1 MEKCLL
7 LGNGGREAVIAENIS
22 KTYSLYSVLP
32 YENPSIVEYIK
43 NSNGKYI
50 IGSPFDKELVKKF
63 IEDEKIEVCVI
74 SSDNLLQD
82 GLIDLAKSLG
92 LKTFGPTSIAA
103 KLEWSKTYALDIVQ
117 KLAPEMVIKNFEI
130 SNEEE
135 LEKAISNYSDENFVV
150 KPEGLTGGKGV
161 KVGGEHFASKQEGLE
176 YAKECL
182 NASGKVIVQ
191 DKVKGSEFTVMVLT
205 DGKNVVPLPITF
217 DYPYRYEQDK
227 GPGTGGMGCMSFS
240 NGLLPFLEQADVDK
254 CVDLIKKAINYVNKE
269 KTEFTGV
276 LYGGFFKTEDGIKF
290 IEFNARFGDPE
301 AMNVLNSL
309 ETPWNEV
316 MENIFNQ
323 TLSTD
328 NCKFKKTNTFL
339 VYIVSKDYAVK
350 KNNEPVIFK
359 LNKKSIEDKG
369 VKVYFA
375 NAKEIGENE
384 YTSVSNSRL
393 FAIEKTGDNLEQIK
407 KTVYQVI
414 DEEIDKVLDYRKD
427 TCYVRFGKILTC
439 ETLKNKKAG
448 IDILRDEMATC
459 KWMIWEQLWEK
470 PLRRECGLQEEW
482 EKERNS
488 ILQEYP
494 WYNFDYEQGRVLRI
508 N

>member
-7 LGNGGREAVIAENIS
+7 LGNGGREAVIAENIA

-32 YENPSIVEYIK
+32 YENPSIVEYVEK
-43 NSNGKYI
+43 SNGKYI

-63 IEDEKIEVCVI
+63 IEEEKIEVCVI

-82 GLIDLAKSLG
+82 GLIDLARSLG
-92 LKTFGPTSIAA
+92 LKTFGPTSKGA

-117 KLAPEMVIKNFEI
+117 KLAPEMIIKNFDI
-130 SNEEE
+130 SSESE
-135 LEKAISNYSDENFVV
+135 LESAIENYTDENFVV

-161 KVGGEHFASKQEGLE
+161 KVGGEHFSTKQEGHS

-182 NASGKVIVQ
+182 EASGKVIVQ

-217 DYPYRYEQDK
+217 DYPYRYEEDK

-240 NGLLPFLEQADVDK
+240 NGLLPFLEQEDVDK
-254 CVDLIKKAINYVNKE
+254 CVDLIQKTINYVNKDSL
-269 KTEFTGV
+269 EFTGV

-316 MENIFNQ
+316 MENIFTQN
-323 TLSTD
+323 LSKD

-359 LNKKSIEDKG
+359 LNKRQIENKG
-369 VKVYFA
+369 VKIYFA

-393 FAIEKTGDNLEQIK
+393 FALEKTGEDLAEIK
-407 KTVYQVI
+407 NSVYRVI
-414 DEEIDKVLDYRKD
+414 EEEIDTILDYRKD
-427 TCYVRFGKILTC
+427 IGEI
-439 ETLKNKKAG
+439 
-448 IDILRDEMATC
+448 
-459 KWMIWEQLWEK
+459 
-470 PLRRECGLQEEW
+470 
-482 EKERNS
+482 
-488 ILQEYP
+488 
-494 WYNFDYEQGRVLRI
+494 YEH
-508 N
+508 

>member
-22 KTYSLYSVLP
+22 KKYSLYSVLP
-32 YENPSIVEYIK
+32 YENPSIVEYVK

-63 IEDEKIEVCVI
+63 ILEEGIQVCVI

-82 GLIDLAKSLG
+82 GLIDLAKELG

-103 KLEWSKTYALDIVQ
+103 KLEWSKTYALEVVEE
-117 KLAPEMVIKNFEI
+117 LAPEMVIKN
-130 SNEEE
+130 SHVSSQEE
-135 LEKAISNYSDENFVV
+135 LEKVMECYQDENFVV

-161 KVGGEHFASKQEGLE
+161 KVGGEHFKTKQEGYD

-182 NASGKVIVQ
+182 AGSGKVIIQ

-217 DYPYRYEQDK
+217 DYPYRYEDDK

-240 NGLLPFLEQADVDK
+240 NGLLPFLNQEDVDK
-254 CVDLIKKAINYVNKE
+254 CVNLMRKVIRYVNKNS
-269 KTEFTGV
+269 KEFTGV
-276 LYGGFFKTEDGIKF
+276 LYGGFFKTEQGIKF

-309 ETPWNEV
+309 ETPFTDV
-316 MENIFNQ
+316 MEHIFNED
-323 TLSTD
+323 LSIE
-328 NCKFKKTNTFL
+328 NCRFKKTNTFL
-339 VYIVSKDYAVK
+339 VYIVSKNYAVA

-359 LNKKSIEDKG
+359 LNKNVIREKG

-375 NAKEIGENE
+375 NAKEIDENK

-393 FAIEKTGDNLEQIK
+393 FALISEGEDFEVLKQK
-407 KTVYQVI
+407 VYKVI
-414 DEEIDKVLDYRKD
+414 YDDVDKVLDYRKD
-427 TCYVRFGKILTC
+427 IGAI
-439 ETLKNKKAG
+439 
-448 IDILRDEMATC
+448 
-459 KWMIWEQLWEK
+459 
-470 PLRRECGLQEEW
+470 
-482 EKERNS
+482 
-488 ILQEYP
+488 
-494 WYNFDYEQGRVLRI
+494 YEH
-508 N
+508 

>member
-22 KTYSLYSVLP
+22 KKYSLYSVLP
-32 YENPSIVEYIK
+32 YENPSIIEYVK
-43 NSNGKYI
+43 DSNGKYL

-63 IEDEKIEVCVI
+63 ILEEGIEVCVI

-82 GLIDLAKSLG
+82 GLIDLAKELG

-103 KLEWSKTYALDIVQ
+103 KLEWSKTYALEVVEE
-117 KLAPEMVIKNFEI
+117 LAPEMIIKNFHI
-130 SNEEE
+130 SSEEE
-135 LEKAISNYSDENFVV
+135 LEKAMENYSDENFVV

-161 KVGGEHFASKQEGLE
+161 KVGGEHFTTREEGYG

-182 NASGKVIVQ
+182 AGSGKVIVQ

-205 DGKNVVPLPITF
+205 DGKNVVPLPSTF
-217 DYPYRYEQDK
+217 DYPYRYEEDK

-254 CVDLIKKAINYVNKE
+254 CVDLIQKAINYVNKDA
-269 KTEFTGV
+269 KEFTGV
-276 LYGGFFKTEDGIKF
+276 LYGGFFKTEQGIKF

-309 ETPWNEV
+309 ETPFTEV
-316 MENIFNQ
+316 MEHIFNED
-323 TLSTD
+323 LSTE

-350 KNNEPVIFK
+350 KNNEPVIFELDK
-359 LNKKSIEDKG
+359 NKIREKG
-369 VKVYFA
+369 VKIYFA

-393 FAIEKTGDNLEQIK
+393 FALISEGENLEEIK
-407 KTVYQVI
+407 EKVYTVI
-414 DEEIDKVLDYRKD
+414 DEEVDKVLDYRKD
-427 TCYVRFGKILTC
+427 IG
-439 ETLKNKKAG
+439 
-448 IDILRDEMATC
+448 
-459 KWMIWEQLWEK
+459 
-470 PLRRECGLQEEW
+470 
-482 EKERNS
+482 S
-488 ILQEYP
+488 I
-494 WYNFDYEQGRVLRI
+494 YEH
-508 N
+508 

>member
-7 LGNGGREAVIAENIS
+7 LGNGGREAVLAENIC
-22 KTYSLYSVLP
+22 KTYSLYSILP
-32 YENPSIVEYIK
+32 YENPSIVEYVEQ
-43 NSNGKYI
+43 SNGKYI

-63 IEDEKIEVCVI
+63 IQEENIEVCVV

-103 KLEWSKTYALDIVQ
+103 KLEWSKTYALDIVE
-117 KLAPEMVIKNFEI
+117 KLAPEMIIKNFNI
-130 SNEEE
+130 SSEAE
-135 LEKAISNYSDENFVV
+135 LEATMEQYSDENFVV

-161 KVGGEHFASKQEGLE
+161 KVGGEHFKTKQEGYE

-182 NASGKVIVQ
+182 AGSGKVIVQ

-217 DYPYRYEQDK
+217 DYPYRYEKDK

-240 NGLLPFLEQADVDK
+240 NGLLPFLEQQDVDK
-254 CVDLIKKAINYVNKE
+254 CVDLIQKTINYVNKDSL
-269 KTEFTGV
+269 EFTGV
-276 LYGGFFKTEDGIKF
+276 LYGGFFKTQDGIKF

-301 AMNVLNSL
+301 AMNVLNAL
-309 ETPWNEV
+309 DVPFAEV

-323 TLSTD
+323 TLSTE
-328 NCKFKKTNTFL
+328 NCKFSKNNTFL

-359 LNKKSIEDKG
+359 LDKNKIREKG
-369 VKVYFA
+369 VKIYFA

-393 FAIEKTGDNLEQIK
+393 FAIVAVGEKLEELK
-407 KTVYQVI
+407 SKVYSVI
-414 DEEIDKVLDYRKD
+414 NEEVDKVLDYRKD
-427 TCYVRFGKILTC
+427 IGTI
-439 ETLKNKKAG
+439 
-448 IDILRDEMATC
+448 
-459 KWMIWEQLWEK
+459 
-470 PLRRECGLQEEW
+470 
-482 EKERNS
+482 
-488 ILQEYP
+488 
-494 WYNFDYEQGRVLRI
+494 YEH
-508 N
+508 